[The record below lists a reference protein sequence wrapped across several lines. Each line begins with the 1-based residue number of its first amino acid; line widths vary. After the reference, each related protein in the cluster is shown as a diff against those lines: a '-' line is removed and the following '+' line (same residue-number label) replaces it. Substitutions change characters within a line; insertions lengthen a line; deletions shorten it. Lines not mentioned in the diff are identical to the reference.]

1 MEPFGLF
8 QEIEDHRA
16 KKQRTN
22 RQSFNQIVLG
32 KVYVCLC
39 NDIDGSFEAEVLDC
53 RIKNMYLVR
62 VVRCTSEQKKQMG
75 KKKRLIL
82 SEGEI
87 LYRSVYF

>member
-16 KKQRTN
+16 KKQRMN

-32 KVYVCLC
+32 KVYVCLFS
-39 NDIDGSFEAEVLDC
+39 DVDGSFEAEILDH
-53 RIKNMYLVR
+53 RITNMYLVR
-62 VVRCTSEQKKQMG
+62 VVRCTTEQKKQMG
-75 KKKRLIL
+75 KKKRLLL
-82 SEGEI
+82 SEAEI